1 VADKI
6 LNTGLDALLGD
17 VTKVDQQ
24 TIKEL
29 DLHQIKPNRFQPRQ
43 YFDEDKIN
51 ELSLSISKHGV
62 LSPILV
68 RETGAGGYE
77 LIAGERRLR
86 AAKKAGLKTLPC
98 LIDSAESLSISKH
111 GVLSPILVRE
121 TGAGGYELI
130 AGERRLRA
138 AKKAG
143 LKTLPCLIDSA
154 EDQTSL
160 ELALIENLQREDLN
174 PIEEA
179 RGYDRL
185 KREFNLTQDNISEVT
200 GKARSSVANS
210 IRLLKLPQ
218 SIIDLLYSGD
228 LEKGHAKILA
238 SMETKDAE
246 DLAQKIVSLGMTV
259 KDAAA
264 TKKPK
269 TSNSPKTKIKNR
281 DLLNMEEE
289 LSETL
294 GHKSEIDEQSQ
305 SKGKISISYTSK
317 DERETIISKLLQ
329 LKKN

>member
-1 VADKI
+1 MADKI

-17 VTKVDQQ
+17 VTEVNQQ
-24 TIKEL
+24 TIREL

-43 YFDEDKIN
+43 SFNEDKIN
-51 ELSLSISKHGV
+51 ELSLSI
-62 LSPILV
+62 
-68 RETGAGGYE
+68 A
-77 LIAGERRLR
+77 
-86 AAKKAGLKTLPC
+86 
-98 LIDSAESLSISKH
+98 KH

-210 IRLLKLPQ
+210 MRLLNLPQ

-246 DLAQKIVSLGMTV
+246 DLAKKIVSLGMTV

-281 DLLNMEEE
+281 DLLNVEEG

-294 GHKSEIDEQSQ
+294 GHKAEIDEQSQ

>member
-1 VADKI
+1 MADKI

-17 VTKVDQQ
+17 VTEVNQQ

-43 YFDEDKIN
+43 SFDEDKIN
-51 ELSLSISKHGV
+51 ELSLSIAKHGV

-86 AAKKAGLKTLPC
+86 AAKKT
-98 LIDSAESLSISKH
+98 
-111 GVLSPILVRE
+111 
-121 TGAGGYELI
+121 
-130 AGERRLRA
+130 
-138 AKKAG
+138 G

-185 KREFNLTQDNISEVT
+185 KREFTLTQDNISEVT

-210 IRLLKLPQ
+210 LRLLNLPQ

-281 DLLNMEEE
+281 DLLNIEEE

-305 SKGKISISYTSK
+305 SKCKISISYTSK

>member
-1 VADKI
+1 MADKI

-17 VTKVDQQ
+17 VTEVNQQ
-24 TIKEL
+24 TIREL

-43 YFDEDKIN
+43 SFNEDKIN
-51 ELSLSISKHGV
+51 ELSLSI
-62 LSPILV
+62 
-68 RETGAGGYE
+68 A
-77 LIAGERRLR
+77 
-86 AAKKAGLKTLPC
+86 
-98 LIDSAESLSISKH
+98 KH

-210 IRLLKLPQ
+210 MRLLNLPQ

-281 DLLNMEEE
+281 DLLNIEEE

-317 DERETIISKLLQ
+317 DERETIITKLLQ

>member
-1 VADKI
+1 MADKI
-6 LNTGLDALLGD
+6 LSAGLDALLGD
-17 VTKVDQQ
+17 VTKVNQQ

-43 YFDEDKIN
+43 SFDEDKIN
-51 ELSLSISKHGV
+51 ELSLSIAKHGV

-86 AAKKAGLKTLPC
+86 AAKKA
-98 LIDSAESLSISKH
+98 
-111 GVLSPILVRE
+111 R
-121 TGAGGYELI
+121 
-130 AGERRLRA
+130 
-138 AKKAG
+138 

-210 IRLLKLPQ
+210 MRLLNLPQ

-281 DLLNMEEE
+281 DLLNIEEE

>member
-1 VADKI
+1 MADKI
-6 LNTGLDALLGD
+6 LNTGLEALLGD
-17 VTKVDQQ
+17 VTEVNQQ

-29 DLHQIKPNRFQPRQ
+29 DLNHIKPNRFQPRQ
-43 YFDEDKIN
+43 SFDEGKIN
-51 ELSLSISKHGV
+51 ELSLSIAKHGV

-86 AAKKAGLKTLPC
+86 AAKKAGLQ
-98 LIDSAESLSISKH
+98 
-111 GVLSPILVRE
+111 
-121 TGAGGYELI
+121 
-130 AGERRLRA
+130 
-138 AKKAG
+138 
-143 LKTLPCLIDSA
+143 TLPCLIDSA

-200 GKARSSVANS
+200 GKARSSIANS
-210 IRLLKLPQ
+210 IRLLNLPQ

-246 DLAQKIVSLGMTV
+246 ELAQKIVSLGMTV

-269 TSNSPKTKIKNR
+269 TSSPPKTKTKNR
-281 DLLNMEEE
+281 DLLNVEQE
-289 LSETL
+289 LSEKL
-294 GHKSEIDEQSQ
+294 GHKAEIDEQSQ

>member
-1 VADKI
+1 MADKI
-6 LNTGLDALLGD
+6 LNTGLDALLGN
-17 VTKVDQQ
+17 VTEVNQH

-43 YFDEDKIN
+43 SFDEDKIN
-51 ELSLSISKHGV
+51 ELSLSI
-62 LSPILV
+62 
-68 RETGAGGYE
+68 A
-77 LIAGERRLR
+77 
-86 AAKKAGLKTLPC
+86 
-98 LIDSAESLSISKH
+98 KH

-210 IRLLKLPQ
+210 MRLLNLPQ

-281 DLLNMEEE
+281 DLLNIEEE

>member
-1 VADKI
+1 MADKI
-6 LNTGLDALLGD
+6 LNTGLDALLGN
-17 VTKVDQQ
+17 VTEVNQQ

-43 YFDEDKIN
+43 SFDEDKIN
-51 ELSLSISKHGV
+51 ELSLSI
-62 LSPILV
+62 
-68 RETGAGGYE
+68 A
-77 LIAGERRLR
+77 
-86 AAKKAGLKTLPC
+86 
-98 LIDSAESLSISKH
+98 KH

-200 GKARSSVANS
+200 GKARSSIANS
-210 IRLLKLPQ
+210 MRLLNLPQ

-281 DLLNMEEE
+281 DLLNIEEE

-294 GHKSEIDEQSQ
+294 GHKSEVDEQSQ

>member
-1 VADKI
+1 MADKI

-17 VTKVDQQ
+17 VTEVNQQ
-24 TIKEL
+24 TIREL

-43 YFDEDKIN
+43 SFNEDKIN
-51 ELSLSISKHGV
+51 ELSLSIAKHGV

-68 RETGAGGYE
+68 REM
-77 LIAGERRLR
+77 
-86 AAKKAGLKTLPC
+86 
-98 LIDSAESLSISKH
+98 
-111 GVLSPILVRE
+111 
-121 TGAGGYELI
+121 GAGGYELI

-210 IRLLKLPQ
+210 MRLLNLPQ

-281 DLLNMEEE
+281 DLLNIEEE

>member
-1 VADKI
+1 MADKI

-17 VTKVDQQ
+17 VTKVNQQ

-43 YFDEDKIN
+43 SFDEDKIN
-51 ELSLSISKHGV
+51 ELSLSI
-62 LSPILV
+62 
-68 RETGAGGYE
+68 A
-77 LIAGERRLR
+77 
-86 AAKKAGLKTLPC
+86 
-98 LIDSAESLSISKH
+98 KH

-200 GKARSSVANS
+200 GKARSSIANS
-210 IRLLKLPQ
+210 MRLLNLPQ

-281 DLLNMEEE
+281 DLLNIEEE

>member
-6 LNTGLDALLGD
+6 LNTGLEALLGG
-17 VTKVDQQ
+17 VVEVNQQ

-29 DLHQIKPNRFQPRQ
+29 DLSQIKPNRFQPRQ
-43 YFDEDKIN
+43 SFNEDKIN
-51 ELSLSISKHGV
+51 ELSLSIAKHGV

-86 AAKKAGLKTLPC
+86 AAKKAGLQTLPC
-98 LIDSAESLSISKH
+98 L
-111 GVLSPILVRE
+111 V
-121 TGAGGYELI
+121 
-130 AGERRLRA
+130 
-138 AKKAG
+138 
-143 LKTLPCLIDSA
+143 DSA

-200 GKARSSVANS
+200 GKARSSVANAM
-210 IRLLKLPQ
+210 RLLNLPQ
-218 SIIDLLYSGD
+218 SIIELLYSGD

-238 SMETKDAE
+238 SMEPSEAE
-246 DLAQKIVSLGMTV
+246 ELAKKIVLLGMTV
-259 KDAAA
+259 KDTAA

-269 TSNSPKTKIKNR
+269 TSPQTQTKPKNR
-281 DLLNMEEE
+281 DTEILEQE
-289 LSETL
+289 LSENI
-294 GHKSEIDEQSQ
+294 GHKTLIEQKTTSR
-305 SKGKISISYTSK
+305 GKITISYSSK
-317 DERETIISKLLQ
+317 DEREAIIAKLLQ
-329 LKKN
+329 LKNN

>member
-1 VADKI
+1 MADKI
-6 LNTGLDALLGD
+6 LSTGLDALLGD
-17 VTKVDQQ
+17 VTNVNQQ

-29 DLHQIKPNRFQPRQ
+29 DLHQIKPNRFQSRQ
-43 YFDEDKIN
+43 SFDEDKIN
-51 ELSLSISKHGV
+51 ELSLSI
-62 LSPILV
+62 
-68 RETGAGGYE
+68 A
-77 LIAGERRLR
+77 
-86 AAKKAGLKTLPC
+86 
-98 LIDSAESLSISKH
+98 KH

-210 IRLLKLPQ
+210 MRLLNLPQ

-281 DLLNMEEE
+281 DLLNIEEE

>member
-1 VADKI
+1 MADKI
-6 LNTGLDALLGD
+6 LSTGLDALLGD
-17 VTKVDQQ
+17 VTKVNQQ

-43 YFDEDKIN
+43 SFDEDKIN
-51 ELSLSISKHGV
+51 ELSLSIAKHGV

-86 AAKKAGLKTLPC
+86 AAKKT
-98 LIDSAESLSISKH
+98 
-111 GVLSPILVRE
+111 
-121 TGAGGYELI
+121 
-130 AGERRLRA
+130 
-138 AKKAG
+138 G

-210 IRLLKLPQ
+210 MRLLNLPQ

-281 DLLNMEEE
+281 DLLNIEEE

>member
-1 VADKI
+1 MADKI

-17 VTKVDQQ
+17 VTEANQQ

-43 YFDEDKIN
+43 SFDEDKIN
-51 ELSLSISKHGV
+51 ELSLSI
-62 LSPILV
+62 
-68 RETGAGGYE
+68 A
-77 LIAGERRLR
+77 
-86 AAKKAGLKTLPC
+86 
-98 LIDSAESLSISKH
+98 KH

-210 IRLLKLPQ
+210 MRLLNLPQ

-281 DLLNMEEE
+281 DLLNIEEE

>member
-1 VADKI
+1 MADKI

-17 VTKVDQQ
+17 VTEVNQQ

-43 YFDEDKIN
+43 SFDEDKIN
-51 ELSLSISKHGV
+51 ELSLSIAKHGV

-86 AAKKAGLKTLPC
+86 AAKKT
-98 LIDSAESLSISKH
+98 
-111 GVLSPILVRE
+111 
-121 TGAGGYELI
+121 
-130 AGERRLRA
+130 
-138 AKKAG
+138 G

-210 IRLLKLPQ
+210 MRLLNLPQ

-281 DLLNMEEE
+281 DLLNIEEE

>member
-6 LNTGLDALLGD
+6 LNTGLDALLGN
-17 VTKVDQQ
+17 VTEVNQQ

-29 DLHQIKPNRFQPRQ
+29 DLYQIKPNRFQPRQ
-43 YFDEDKIN
+43 SFDEDKIN
-51 ELSLSISKHGV
+51 ELSLSI
-62 LSPILV
+62 
-68 RETGAGGYE
+68 A
-77 LIAGERRLR
+77 
-86 AAKKAGLKTLPC
+86 
-98 LIDSAESLSISKH
+98 KH

-210 IRLLKLPQ
+210 MRLLNLPQ

-281 DLLNMEEE
+281 DLLNIEEE

>member
-1 VADKI
+1 MADKI

-51 ELSLSISKHGV
+51 EL
-62 LSPILV
+62 
-68 RETGAGGYE
+68 
-77 LIAGERRLR
+77 
-86 AAKKAGLKTLPC
+86 
-98 LIDSAESLSISKH
+98 SLSISKH

>member
-1 VADKI
+1 MADKI
-6 LNTGLDALLGD
+6 LSAGLDALLGD
-17 VTKVDQQ
+17 VTKVNQQ

-43 YFDEDKIN
+43 SFDEDRIN
-51 ELSLSISKHGV
+51 ELSLSI
-62 LSPILV
+62 
-68 RETGAGGYE
+68 A
-77 LIAGERRLR
+77 
-86 AAKKAGLKTLPC
+86 
-98 LIDSAESLSISKH
+98 KH

-210 IRLLKLPQ
+210 MRLLNLPQ

-269 TSNSPKTKIKNR
+269 TSNSPKTKIKNK
-281 DLLNMEEE
+281 DLLNIEEE

>member
-1 VADKI
+1 MADKI

-17 VTKVDQQ
+17 VTEVNQQ
-24 TIKEL
+24 TIREL

-43 YFDEDKIN
+43 SFNEDKIN
-51 ELSLSISKHGV
+51 ELSLSI
-62 LSPILV
+62 
-68 RETGAGGYE
+68 A
-77 LIAGERRLR
+77 
-86 AAKKAGLKTLPC
+86 
-98 LIDSAESLSISKH
+98 KH

-210 IRLLKLPQ
+210 MRLLNLPQ

-281 DLLNMEEE
+281 DLLNVEEG

-294 GHKSEIDEQSQ
+294 GHKAEIDEQSQ

>member
-1 VADKI
+1 MADKI

-17 VTKVDQQ
+17 ITEVNQQ
-24 TIKEL
+24 TIREL

-43 YFDEDKIN
+43 SFDEEKIN
-51 ELSLSISKHGV
+51 ELSLSI
-62 LSPILV
+62 
-68 RETGAGGYE
+68 A
-77 LIAGERRLR
+77 
-86 AAKKAGLKTLPC
+86 
-98 LIDSAESLSISKH
+98 KH

-210 IRLLKLPQ
+210 MRLLNLPQ

-281 DLLNMEEE
+281 DLLNIEEE

>member
-1 VADKI
+1 MADKI
-6 LNTGLDALLGD
+6 LNTGLDALLGN
-17 VTKVDQQ
+17 VTEVNQQ

-29 DLHQIKPNRFQPRQ
+29 DLNQIKPNRFQPRQ
-43 YFDEDKIN
+43 SFDEDKIN
-51 ELSLSISKHGV
+51 ELSLSI
-62 LSPILV
+62 
-68 RETGAGGYE
+68 A
-77 LIAGERRLR
+77 
-86 AAKKAGLKTLPC
+86 
-98 LIDSAESLSISKH
+98 KH

-210 IRLLKLPQ
+210 MRLLNLPQ

>member
-1 VADKI
+1 MADKI

-17 VTKVDQQ
+17 VTKVNQQ

-43 YFDEDKIN
+43 SFDEDKIN
-51 ELSLSISKHGV
+51 ELSLSI
-62 LSPILV
+62 
-68 RETGAGGYE
+68 A
-77 LIAGERRLR
+77 
-86 AAKKAGLKTLPC
+86 
-98 LIDSAESLSISKH
+98 KH

-200 GKARSSVANS
+200 GKARSSIANS
-210 IRLLKLPQ
+210 MRLLNLPQ

-269 TSNSPKTKIKNR
+269 TSNSLKTKIKNR
-281 DLLNMEEE
+281 DLLNIEEE

>member
-1 VADKI
+1 MADKI

-17 VTKVDQQ
+17 VTEVNQQ

-43 YFDEDKIN
+43 SFNEDKIN
-51 ELSLSISKHGV
+51 ELSLSI
-62 LSPILV
+62 
-68 RETGAGGYE
+68 A
-77 LIAGERRLR
+77 
-86 AAKKAGLKTLPC
+86 
-98 LIDSAESLSISKH
+98 KH

-210 IRLLKLPQ
+210 MRLLNLPQ

-281 DLLNMEEE
+281 DLLNIEEE

>member
-1 VADKI
+1 MADKI
-6 LNTGLDALLGD
+6 LSTGLDALLGD
-17 VTKVDQQ
+17 VTKVNQQ

-43 YFDEDKIN
+43 SFDEDKIN
-51 ELSLSISKHGV
+51 ELSLSI
-62 LSPILV
+62 
-68 RETGAGGYE
+68 A
-77 LIAGERRLR
+77 
-86 AAKKAGLKTLPC
+86 
-98 LIDSAESLSISKH
+98 KH

-200 GKARSSVANS
+200 GRARSSVANS
-210 IRLLKLPQ
+210 MRLLNLPQ

-281 DLLNMEEE
+281 DLLNIEEE